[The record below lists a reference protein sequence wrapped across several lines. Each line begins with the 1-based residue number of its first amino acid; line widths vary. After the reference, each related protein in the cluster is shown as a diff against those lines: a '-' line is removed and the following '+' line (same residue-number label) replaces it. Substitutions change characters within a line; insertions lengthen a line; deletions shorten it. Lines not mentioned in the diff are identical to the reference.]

1 MSAGKPTQYGNPWK
15 VLHLGWQWP
24 FWLDY
29 TGTNGLAYFAFFSL
43 TKKEKFYR
51 TDCRFFAAQVMN
63 QNLQLCRAKNSFNFS
78 EKKIEK
84 NKNNFC
90 SFKTAIFESSGLY
103 NKHTTIVNDDS
114 SFINKGHLMLLE
126 SSITP
131 TTFAC
136 LNWLFFNPVASVIN
150 ILRS

>member
-1 MSAGKPTQYGNPWK
+1 
-15 VLHLGWQWP
+15 VLHLGGLRPLLQV
-24 FWLDY
+24 LDY
-29 TGTNGLAYFAFFSL
+29 TGTNGLAYFAFFSA
-43 TKKEKFYR
+43 TKKKRFYK

-90 SFKTAIFESSGLY
+90 SFKMAIFESSGLCY
-103 NKHTTIVNDDS
+103 KHITIIIDDS
-114 SFINKGHLMLLE
+114 SFINKGHLMTLE

-131 TTFAC
+131 ATFAS
-136 LNWLFFNPVASVIN
+136 LKWLFLNPVTCIIN
-150 ILRS
+150 IL